1 MANEKVV
8 PFFPSANLKTTL
20 EFYTMLGFAVLYE
33 QHAPYPYGSVALEN
47 IQIDFF
53 VNKSIA
59 LNQESGHMCLVVVN
73 NIDQLHAAFSSQIKK
88 TFGKQLRSGIP
99 RMSSLNDG
107 LSNDRRFNLLDPS
120 GNRFTFI
127 QVGKKTPKATK
138 NSSPLAR
145 AMKGTKQYA
154 YSKEDPK
161 LAAEYLD
168 KAFEQANSE
177 SVAVQFQ
184 AFVLRADIAA
194 MLDDHKTLEKYVKAA
209 KNLVLEETEKLEVQ
223 EELGRLLELEEI
235 LVSNL

>member
-8 PFFPSANLKTTL
+8 PFFPTANLKTTL

-47 IQIDFF
+47 IQVDFF

-59 LNQESGHMCLVVVN
+59 LNQESGHMCLVVVT

-99 RMSSLNDG
+99 HMSSLNDG
-107 LSNDRRFNLLDPS
+107 VSNDRRFNLLDPS

-138 NSSPLAR
+138 SSSPMAR
-145 AMKGTKQYA
+145 AVKGAKQYA

-168 KAFEQANSE
+168 KALEKASAE
-177 SVAVQFQ
+177 SLMVQFQ

-194 MLDDHKTLEKYVKAA
+194 MQDDTATLKQYVLAA
-209 KNLVLEETEKLEVQ
+209 KNLSLEETDELAADVQ
-223 EELGRLLELEEI
+223 RLAELEEI
-235 LVSNL
+235 LNP